1 MINDIWKPVFHL
13 NNETNIEVT
22 FDGKIRKV
30 FKVWCSHAKVE
41 IVDISTLYL
50 SRDRRYQT
58 AIQVK
63 GIGQKLINVHL
74 LVANVFLGYQWNDT
88 KVGVSFLNNDPQNIS
103 VDNLIIRSKR
113 EIVRLNRLLRKKGE
127 LPTGVRRR
135 KTKFSSQIKINGKI
149 KSLGTYK
156 TIEEAEQAYNN
167 ALKNVL

>member
-1 MINDIWKPVFHL
+1 M
-13 NNETNIEVT
+13 
-22 FDGKIRKV
+22 
-30 FKVWCSHAKVE
+30 
-41 IVDISTLYL
+41 

-74 LVANVFLGYQWNDT
+74 LVASAFLEYQWNDT
-88 KVGVSFLNNDPQNIS
+88 KVAVSFLDNDPQNIS

-113 EIVRLNRLLRKKGE
+113 EIVAMNRLLRKKGD
-127 LPTGVRRR
+127 LPTGVRRQ
-135 KTKFSSQIKINGKI
+135 KTTFSSQIRINGKI